1 MNEPKDIL
9 RRAMLARRA
18 ALPQEQVASWSLRAL
33 DRLRLDQRFRSARE
47 ALLYMPFRNEL
58 DVRPLLA
65 ELWAR
70 GARVLLPRC
79 LPGRPGEMELACV
92 TCLDEI
98 RPGMHSIPE
107 PDPDRCRVL
116 DAFRP
121 DLALVP
127 GVAFDRRGFRLG
139 FGGGYY
145 DRILTHP
152 GLRDTALIG
161 MAFAFQVVDE
171 LPVEPWDRRVH
182 AICTEES
189 LTWPLP

>member
-1 MNEPKDIL
+1 
-9 RRAMLARRA
+9 MLARRGALRPDQVEA
-18 ALPQEQVASWSLRAL
+18 ASLRAL
-33 DRLRLDQRFRSARE
+33 DRLRRDERFLAARE

-65 ELWAR
+65 ELWGR

-79 LPGRPGEMELACV
+79 LPGRPGELELACL
-92 TCLDEI
+92 TCLDEL
-98 RPGMHSIPE
+98 RPGLHSIPE
-107 PDPDRCRVL
+107 PDPDRCLAV
-116 DAFRP
+116 DGFRP

-127 GVAFDRRGFRLG
+127 GVAFDRRGYRLG

-161 MAFAFQVVDE
+161 MAYAFQIVDA
-171 LPVEPWDRRVH
+171 LPVEPWDKRVH
-182 AICTEES
+182 AVCTEES
-189 LTWPLP
+189 LAWTLP